1 MGQVYAPT
9 GAIKAVGDY
18 RLKIRGVV
26 YGGHDLVGDTFLPGT
41 DLGGRRSFLGMP
53 AYYDHTQRGIKSQ
66 IGEVVAVGGDDE
78 GIDFTIELD
87 RAKRYA
93 DEIMR
98 LYRAKALGGSTGAAG
113 HLVVREGGILK
124 RWVIAEISLTPT
136 PCEPRTVP
144 TKAIARPRPS
154 PYAVELAT
162 MLTAEFKA
170 MGTSPIPTDLVSCG
184 AAWRAGRL
192 QQELWRV
199 TPALDADG
207 FNSLIS
213 DLKREAGIL

>member
-53 AYYDHTQRGIKSQ
+53 DYYDHTQRGIKSQ

-136 PCEPRTVP
+136 PAEPRTVP
-144 TKAIARPRPS
+144 TKAIARPQ
-154 PYAVELAT
+154 
-162 MLTAEFKA
+162 LTANTREVF
-170 MGTSPIPTDLVSCG
+170 DLMVDQYAAYAKDRNQLG
-184 AAWRAGRL
+184 ARYQGDRL
-192 QQELWRV
+192 QQTLWNQLKSTMGGPV
-199 TPALDADG
+199 FYD
-207 FNSLIS
+207 LIN
-213 DLKREAGIL
+213 DVKKGLGL